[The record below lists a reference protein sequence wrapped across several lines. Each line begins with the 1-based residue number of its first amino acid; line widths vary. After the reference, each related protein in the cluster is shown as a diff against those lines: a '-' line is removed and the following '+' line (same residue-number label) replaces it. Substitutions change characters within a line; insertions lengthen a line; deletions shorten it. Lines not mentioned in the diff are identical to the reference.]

1 MEFNLKRD
9 IVFFDI
15 ESTGLNILRDRIVQ
29 IALIKHFADGS
40 EPEELELLVN
50 PGTVMISEEA
60 YKVHGISAK
69 DVANKPTFDKV
80 AKQIFDFIGD
90 ADLSGYNAI
99 RFDIPM
105 LMEEFYRSGI
115 EFGID
120 HRKLIDVQ
128 RLFYK
133 MEPRTLSAAYRFYC
147 DKKIENAH
155 DALSDVKATIEVLKG
170 QLDRYNGV
178 DYIDG
183 DGYTHPAPVIN
194 DMDAIHEFTND
205 LKVLD
210 VTQRL
215 KLDKNG
221 EIVFNFGKYS
231 GQKVIDVIVKERN
244 YYHWIMEKDFSVQVK
259 KILKKLMDEYLESQ
273 KKKHS

>member
-15 ESTGLNILRDRIVQ
+15 ESTGLNILRDRIIQ
-29 IALIKHFADGS
+29 IALIKHFADGT

-50 PGTVMISEEA
+50 PGPVLISEEA
-60 YKVHGISAK
+60 YNVHGISAT

-80 AKQIFDFIGD
+80 AKQIYEFIGD
-90 ADLSGYNAI
+90 SDLSGYNAI

-105 LMEEFYRSGI
+105 LMEEFYRAGI
-115 EFGID
+115 EFEID

-155 DALSDVKATIEVLKG
+155 DALSDVRATIEVLKG
-170 QLDRYNGV
+170 QLKRYDGV

-205 LKVLD
+205 LKILD

-221 EIVFNFGKYS
+221 DIVFNFGKYS
-231 GQKVIDVIVKERN
+231 GQRVIDVIVKERN

-259 KILKKLMDEYLESQ
+259 KILKKLMDEYLEEQ
-273 KKKHS
+273 KNKHS

>member
-29 IALIKHFADGS
+29 IALIKHFADGRP
-40 EPEELELLVN
+40 PEELELLVN
-50 PGTVMISEEA
+50 PGAVLISEEA
-60 YKVHGISAK
+60 YKVHGISAQ

-80 AKQIFDFIGD
+80 AKQIHDFIGD

-105 LMEEFYRSGI
+105 LMEELYRSGI
-115 EFGID
+115 DFDIE

-155 DALSDVKATIEVLKG
+155 DALADVKATIEVLKG
-170 QLDRYNGV
+170 QLKRYDGV

-210 VTQRL
+210 FTQRL
-215 KLDKNG
+215 KLDSIG
-221 EIVFNFGKYS
+221 DIVFNFGKYT
-231 GQKVIDVIVKERN
+231 GQSVVEVLAKDKQ
-244 YYHWIMEKDFSVQVK
+244 YYHWILNKEFSTQVK
-259 KILKKLMDEYLESQ
+259 QIVKKLVKEHEQD
-273 KKKHS
+273 K